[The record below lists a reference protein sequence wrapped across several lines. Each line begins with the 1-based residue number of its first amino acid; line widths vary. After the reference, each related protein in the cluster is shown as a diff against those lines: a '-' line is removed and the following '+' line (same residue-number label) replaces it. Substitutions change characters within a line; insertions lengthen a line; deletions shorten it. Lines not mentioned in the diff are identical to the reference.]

1 MALLLAVT
9 LAGGA
14 LITFVAQMTSSALLA
29 TGGLLLM
36 SATAAL
42 SRWRMGALADRHG
55 AHRFIWPLVVL
66 TAVGMAL
73 TASAVRDQQA
83 TAAVPLLVGMA
94 VVGLCYGGLQNLT
107 LVVAFE
113 AVTPR
118 QTRVASAVWNVG
130 FDAGTGLGAVAVGL
144 IAAGASFSL
153 ALLVTAAASLAT
165 LPLALRRPAVSR
177 R

>member
-1 MALLLAVT
+1 
-9 LAGGA
+9 
-14 LITFVAQMTSSALLA
+14 
-29 TGGLLLM
+29 
-36 SATAAL
+36 
-42 SRWRMGALADRHG
+42 
-55 AHRFIWPLVVL
+55 
-66 TAVGMAL
+66 
-73 TASAVRDQQA
+73 
-83 TAAVPLLVGMA
+83 MA